1 MRFPAIRNRMRYANV
16 VTTLA
21 LVFAMTGGAY
31 AVTGKGGGPS
41 GPSAVIAAKGGG
53 AGGPSAPSAAIA
65 ATKKGKSKA
74 KALRGPAGPRGP
86 EGKQGPAGPQGPAGA
101 NGKDGANGSN
111 GEKGVAGETGLQGN
125 AGKSVVLGKIN
136 TGVATCKEQGGVS
149 IEVEG
154 NAASKQS
161 VCNGEPGVIHPGTT
175 LPKGASETGT
185 WIAMEGEP
193 EEVEA
198 AISFPIP
205 LSATAAEHT
214 TPVYV
219 PNTDTTLPAGCQG
232 SAAEP
237 EAEEGHLCLFQ
248 GPAHYQHGAEFGEVF
263 FKPGVLE
270 EGVGTTGTR
279 FVIASQEGEHA
290 RFVGTW
296 AVTAE

>member
-1 MRFPAIRNRMRYANV
+1 MRFSAIRNRMTYANV
-16 VTTLA
+16 VATLA

-31 AVTGKGGGPS
+31 AAGRYLITSTKQLSPKVLKQLHGQAGAAGKEGAAGVPGKEGATGK
-41 GPSAVIAAKGGG
+41 
-53 AGGPSAPSAAIA
+53 
-65 ATKKGKSKA
+65 
-74 KALRGPAGPRGP
+74 
-86 EGKQGPAGPQGPAGA
+86 E
-101 NGKDGANGSN
+101 GANGSN
-111 GEKGVAGETGLQGN
+111 GEKGATGATGLQGN

-136 TGVATCKEQGGVS
+136 TGIATCKEQGGVNV
-149 IEVEG
+149 EVEG

-185 WIAMEGEP
+185 WIATEGEP

-219 PNTDTTLPAGCQG
+219 PNTDTAPPAGCQG

-248 GPAHYQHGAEFGEVF
+248 GPTHYQHGPEHGEVF
-263 FKPGVLE
+263 FKPGALE
-270 EGVGTTGTR
+270 EGVGTTGVR
-279 FVIASQEGEHA
+279 FVIAGQEGA
-290 RFVGTW
+290 RSRFVGTW